1 MSALIFS
8 TALLGFVSQAAAQCT
23 TKDNVNCV
31 TWVKA
36 GFCGNMGYTLAQR
49 QASCGISCGLCT
61 SAGVA
66 ITSGVC
72 SGDANA
78 NCATWAANG
87 FCNNGAYSAATKQ
100 AILSISL
107 TINIPQAYC
116 CTTCA
121 TPTTTTASSTTAENA
136 NCKKWFEDATNAFCA
151 STTVTLAQKTLF
163 CPTTCAFEVK
173 PNADCALYTLTGTT
187 LARETP
193 SNRTATP
200 GTPVASG
207 AVAGTTTL
215 SRAFAASGCT
225 VSLFADAAPAA
236 GAVATETFVGTAAA
250 SFFSVTA
257 ANNAGLSYTCVCT
270 ILAESQCETGYFQ
283 FRSGKG
289 SGAHQ
294 RGDASSWEGKQKCP
308 NGCQMKISET
318 SKNEMDTVF
327 TFEYQC
333 SAAKLE
339 SGECRK
345 NKSTRSLNCAI
356 SEELAKLFNMRVNHI
371 MNDHARSWISNF
383 NKWKCKPG
391 YFQYK
396 LVKIMESETL
406 ERGRFASW
414 EREQKFQN
422 GCQMTVSEDPNGIRT
437 YTFNTTCGDQSIS
450 HLHNGEFI
458 VVPSSRL
465 LKYAISEQLTRDLG
479 TYNNELMKPHAA
491 KWIADF
497 KNNMG

>member
-294 RGDASSWEGKQKCP
+294 RGDASSWEGKQK
-308 NGCQMKISET
+308 
-318 SKNEMDTVF
+318 
-327 TFEYQC
+327 
-333 SAAKLE
+333 
-339 SGECRK
+339 
-345 NKSTRSLNCAI
+345 
-356 SEELAKLFNMRVNHI
+356 LAKLFNMRVNHI

-383 NKWKCKPG
+383 NKLSQNG
-391 YFQYK
+391 
-396 LVKIMESETL
+396 SASR